1 VGAWREFIS
10 WVQVQVLFERIPRG
24 RATRLREHLA
34 GKSGNVSRCT
44 KCPHDIWNY
53 FLCELQRVRE
63 RKNDIHDEYAP
74 SNAKHDSYT
83 DDEDEKLQEVLE
95 V

>member
-63 RKNDIHDEYAP
+63 RKNDIHDEMLHQMQSTIPIPMMKMRNY
-74 SNAKHDSYT
+74 KRC
-83 DDEDEKLQEVLE
+83 
-95 V
+95 